1 MKNKTLLF
9 LFLAGMAFL
18 SSCVSM
24 NKYKALE
31 KDYQGVYSQRALLN
45 DEVNALSRENVALKE
60 RVRTLENQMVDMQQL
75 TAERDELEREIKGLR
90 DRILKINAD
99 RDKETSGMSKQMQ
112 ADQEALLLKEDEL
125 HENMRQLQ
133 KMRDEMEERN
143 SRLMELEA
151 ILARKDSAVNAL
163 KAKVSDALLGF
174 EGKGLTVVQ
183 KNGKVYVSMEDKLLF
198 RSGSY
203 DIDPKGAEAIRELAR
218 VLAKN
223 ADINVMIEGHTDDL
237 PYRSSSADMKDNWD
251 LSVKRATTVVRT
263 LLQNKDIDPKRVIA
277 SGHSEYVPLDPEKTA
292 AARQKNRRTEIILTP
307 KLDELLSVLESN

>member
-1 MKNKTLLF
+1 MKNSRLF
-9 LFLAGMAFL
+9 LLLAGIVLL

-31 KDYQGVYSQRALLN
+31 EDYRGVYSQRAALN

-60 RVRTLENQMVDMQQL
+60 RVRTLENQMVNMQQL
-75 TAERDELEREIKGLR
+75 TAERDELEKELKGLR
-90 DRILKINAD
+90 GKILQINAD

-133 KMRDEMEERN
+133 KMRDEMEER
-143 SRLMELEA
+143 SRRLVELET

-198 RSGSY
+198 KSGSY

-218 VLAKN
+218 VLN

-277 SGHSEYVPLDPEKTA
+277 SGHSEYIPLDPAKTA

>member
-1 MKNKTLLF
+1 MKNSRLF
-9 LFLAGMAFL
+9 LLLAGIVLL

-31 KDYQGVYSQRALLN
+31 EDYRGVYSQRAALN

-60 RVRTLENQMVDMQQL
+60 RVRTLENQMVNMQQL
-75 TAERDELEREIKGLR
+75 TAERDELEKELKGLR
-90 DRILKINAD
+90 GKILQINAD

-133 KMRDEMEERN
+133 KMRDEMEER
-143 SRLMELEA
+143 SRRLVELET

-198 RSGSY
+198 KSGSY

-277 SGHSEYVPLDPEKTA
+277 SGHSEYIPLDPAKTA